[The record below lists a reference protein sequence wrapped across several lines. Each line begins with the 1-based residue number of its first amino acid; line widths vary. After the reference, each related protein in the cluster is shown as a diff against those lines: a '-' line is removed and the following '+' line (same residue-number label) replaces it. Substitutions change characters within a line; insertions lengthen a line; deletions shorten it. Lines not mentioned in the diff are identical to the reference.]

1 VIHFKQAAALPGKIA
16 HLQAGYR
23 YATRAGPG
31 RNSLAPCHAQGHE
44 VSSALVFPHALGL
57 NMRILPV
64 LLLLFFSSYPAVL
77 RAQSTNGTVS
87 GRVTDPGKAVISDA
101 KVAAINEGTN
111 VRYENASNDAGEFYL
126 TNLPPGN
133 YRIEIE
139 KAGFRKLFKPE
150 VILHVQDVLEI
161 DIEMTLGS
169 GSESITVEG
178 GAPLV
183 ETASSEIGGLVNSR
197 QIEDLPLNGRNYID
211 LSLLQAGVTN
221 SLNSTG
227 TNGFGGMTGTVYSSN
242 GAPVISN
249 NFLLDG
255 TQIANQSDWG
265 TASFAGT
272 TLGVDGIQEYKV
284 LTSAYDAT
292 YGMTMGS
299 QMVMISKGGTNQYH
313 GDLFE
318 YLRNSAFNA
327 RNFFDGPKIPHLE
340 KNNFGSSFGGPIR
353 KDKTFFY
360 AVYEGLQESLG
371 FTADDLVPAA
381 GCHGPAGTSITEA
394 ACPTLGLAPGGS
406 VKIANTDIAALLSL
420 YPNPNSGANSYIFG
434 PSTKIGV
441 NYGQIRLDRIFSSS
455 DAFFARYTINSAY
468 VNSASNQGTPTT
480 SGTAFPEFRG
490 GGNDLDQF
498 ITLSEAHMISANV
511 SNTARLAF
519 SRTNFGSFPI
529 DVGSLPTGIEPFI
542 AGRPFGSFSITNLTT
557 VGIGRLVGPPDSL
570 HLQNIYSFGDG
581 LDDQR
586 GKHSLRFG
594 TLLNRFNEAL
604 TVPVAYEGSATYT
617 SFANFLRGIP
627 LLYGGPLAGS
637 DINRYFLYS
646 TLGFYIQDDYRVTSR
661 LTVNMGLRYEF
672 MTTPREGEGRQYA
685 IHNLET
691 DSTVLPGGELA
702 AWTPG
707 PVMQNRTYRNFSP
720 RFGFAWDVFG
730 DGKTAVRA
738 GGGIYYDVGNL
749 GGAFIN
755 EADGSY
761 PAIFYTF
768 TNPTN
773 AVVTFPI
780 TPPTVTSVLSSNL
793 ANSIVTVAY
802 IAGQPYNI
810 QYNLSVQRQWA
821 RNTAISVAY
830 VGSRGVHLWQQ
841 LEGNPT
847 IPTAVLNGIQYW
859 SDSIPLCQ
867 IGTIPTC
874 RINSNFGSVNTNN
887 TVGISHYDSLQVVIN
902 KRLSSGLEAQGAYTY
917 SHSLDTPIGQLV
929 AADCAGAPGMDTGVS
944 SNTRAYDYGPSCFDV
959 RHNFRMSLLYH
970 FPNLKLNRVLSK
982 LVDGWWMGNIV
993 SLQTGLPFTPVLAN
1007 NRSNSGNL
1015 STGADRVDVN
1025 TQAIAQG
1032 TAFTNAQGGTYIA
1045 AANFIPYD
1053 PQTVI
1058 TGNPNQWFNPNMF
1071 HLQPMVPCPTNPALT
1086 CGTLGDAA
1094 RGILRGPGLGD
1105 WNFSVVKDT
1114 AVPLLSEQGSVEFRA
1129 EIFNILNHTNF
1140 GMPAS
1145 GTVFNGATS
1154 ILGAYQQAPL
1164 AGVGQITTTATTSR
1178 QIQFALKLI
1187 F

>member
-1 VIHFKQAAALPGKIA
+1 VKAYRKHMLLTALVLVATLCRTVAFAQEETAALNGQITDHDGLAAAGV
-16 HLQAGYR
+16 R
-23 YATRAGPG
+23 VR
-31 RNSLAPCHAQGHE
+31 
-44 VSSALVFPHALGL
+44 VL
-57 NMRILPV
+57 NV
-64 LLLLFFSSYPAVL
+64 
-77 RAQSTNGTVS
+77 
-87 GRVTDPGKAVISDA
+87 
-101 KVAAINEGTN
+101 GTN
-111 VRYENASNDAGEFYL
+111 VSYFADTNETGLYNFPTLPAGTYNVAATKDGFQQVAR
-126 TNLPPGN
+126 PGV
-133 YRIEIE
+133 E
-139 KAGFRKLFKPE
+139 
-150 VILHVQDVLEI
+150 LHVSDVIRLNFS
-161 DIEMTLGS
+161 LQVGPVAQS
-169 GSESITVEG
+169 VTVEG

-183 ETASSEIGGLVNSR
+183 ETTSGEVSGFVNGK

-221 SLNSTG
+221 SQNSTG

-255 TQIANQSDWG
+255 TQITNQSDWG

-284 LTSAYDAT
+284 LTSAYDAS

-299 QMVMISKGGTNQYH
+299 EMVMLSKGGTNQYH
-313 GDLFE
+313 GDVFE
-318 YLRNSAFNA
+318 YLRNSALNA
-327 RNFFDGPKIPHLE
+327 RNFFDGAKIPQLE
-340 KNNFGSSFGGPIR
+340 KNNFGASLGGPIR

-360 AVYEGLQESLG
+360 AVYEGLQENLG
-371 FTADDLVPAA
+371 FTANDLVPVA
-381 GCHGPAGTSITEA
+381 GCHGAAGAVITEA
-394 ACPTLGLAPGGS
+394 ACPTLGQTPGGS
-406 VKIANTDIAALLSL
+406 VTIANADIAALLSL
-420 YPNPNSGANSYIFG
+420 YPIPNNGTNSYLFG

-441 NYGQIRLDRIFSSS
+441 NYGQIRLDQSFSSS
-455 DAFFARYTINSAY
+455 DTLFARYTIDSAN
-468 VNSASNQGTPTT
+468 VNSASNQGIPIT

-490 GGNDLDQF
+490 GGRDIDQF
-498 ITLSEAHMISANV
+498 MTLSETHTVSARM

-542 AGRPFGSFSITNLTT
+542 AGRPFGSFMITNLTP
-557 VGIGRLVGPPDSL
+557 VGNGRLVGPPDSL
-570 HLQNIYSFGDG
+570 HLQNIYSFGDD
-581 LDDQR
+581 LYYQK

-604 TVPVAYEGSATYT
+604 TVPVAYEGSASYS
-617 SFANFLRGIP
+617 SFSNFLRGIP
-627 LLYGGPLAGS
+627 LSYGGPLTGT
-637 DINRYFLYS
+637 DINRYFLYN
-646 TLGFYIQDDYRVTSR
+646 TLGFYAQDDYHIHSR

-672 MTTPREGEGRQYA
+672 MTTPREAEGRQYA
-685 IHNLET
+685 IRNLTT
-691 DSTVLPGGELA
+691 DSTVLAGGELA

-707 PVMQNRTYRNFSP
+707 PVMQNGTYWNFSP

-730 DGKTAVRA
+730 DGKTAVRG

-761 PAIFYTF
+761 PTISDTF

-780 TPPTVTSVLSSNL
+780 TPPTVASVLSDNL
-793 ANSIVTVAY
+793 ANSVVTVEY
-802 IAGQPYNI
+802 DAGQPYNI
-810 QYNLSVQRQWA
+810 QYNLTVQRQLS

-847 IPTAVLNGIQYW
+847 IPTAVVKGVQYW
-859 SDSIPLCQ
+859 SNSVPLCQ
-867 IGTIPTC
+867 LATIPTC
-874 RINSNFGSVNTNN
+874 RINPNFGTVNTNN
-887 TVGISHYDSLQVVIN
+887 TVGVSHYDSLQAVVN

-929 AADCAGAPGMDTGVS
+929 GADCAGAPGMDTGVS

-970 FPNLKLNRVLSK
+970 FPNLKSNGVLSK
-982 LVDGWWMGNIV
+982 LVDGWWIGNIV
-993 SLQTGLPFTPVLAN
+993 SAQTGPPFTPILAN

-1015 STGADRVDVN
+1015 SPGVDRVDIN

-1032 TAFTNAQGGTYIA
+1032 TALTNAEGGAYIA
-1045 AANFIPYD
+1045 ATNFIPYN
-1053 PQTVI
+1053 PKTVI

-1071 HLQPMVPCPTNPALT
+1071 RLQPMVPCPNNGALT
-1086 CGTLGDAA
+1086 CGTLGDAG

-1105 WNFSVVKDT
+1105 WDFSLAKDT
-1114 AVPLLSEQGSVEFRA
+1114 AVGLLGEQGSVEFRA
-1129 EIFNILNHTNF
+1129 EIFNILNRTNF

-1145 GTVFNGATS
+1145 ATVFNGTTS
-1154 ILGAYQQAPL
+1154 VPGAYQQAPL
-1164 AGVGQITTTATTSR
+1164 AGVGQITTTVTTSR
-1178 QIQFALKLI
+1178 QIQFALRLI

>member
-1 VIHFKQAAALPGKIA
+1 MSIIPL
-16 HLQAGYR
+16 
-23 YATRAGPG
+23 
-31 RNSLAPCHAQGHE
+31 
-44 VSSALVFPHALGL
+44 
-57 NMRILPV
+57 
-64 LLLLFFSSYPAVL
+64 LLLLFVYSYPAVL
-77 RAQSTNGTVS
+77 RAQSTNGS
-87 GRVTDPGKAVISDA
+87 IAGRVIDPTKAVIADA
-101 KVAAINEGTN
+101 KVAAINVGAN
-111 VRYENASNDAGEFYL
+111 VRNEGVTNDSGEYYISNI
-126 TNLPPGN
+126 PPGN

-139 KAGFRKLFKPE
+139 KTGFQKVIKPD
-150 VILHVQDVLEI
+150 VILHLQDVFEI
-161 DIEMTLGS
+161 DFEMTLGS
-169 GSESITVEG
+169 ESESITVES

-183 ETASSEIGGLVNSR
+183 ATTSSEIGGLVNNK

-227 TNGFGGMTGTVYSSN
+227 TTGFGGMTGTVYSSN

-255 TQIANQSDWG
+255 TQITNQSDWG

-272 TLGVDGIQEYKV
+272 TLGLDGIQEFKI
-284 LTSAYDAT
+284 LTSAYDAS
-292 YGMTMGS
+292 YGMSMGS
-299 QMVMISKGGTNQYH
+299 EMVMISKGGNNQYH
-313 GDLFE
+313 GDVFE
-318 YLRNSAFNA
+318 YLRNGALNA
-327 RNFFDGPKIPHLE
+327 RNFFDGPKIPQLE
-340 KNNFGSSFGGPIR
+340 KNNFGASLGGPIR

-360 AVYEGLQESLG
+360 AAYEGLQEDLG
-371 FTADDLVPAA
+371 FTANDLVPAA
-381 GCHGPAGTSITEA
+381 GCHGAAGAVITQV

-406 VKIANTDIAALLSL
+406 VMIANADIAALLSL
-420 YPNPNSGANSYIFG
+420 YPNPNNGTNSYLFG
-434 PSTKIGV
+434 TSTKAGV
-441 NYGQIRLDRIFSSS
+441 NYGQIRFDQKFSSS
-455 DAFFARYTINSAY
+455 DTFFARYTTDSAN
-468 VNSASNQGTPTT
+468 VNSASNQGIPII

-490 GGNDLDQF
+490 GGNDFDQF
-498 ITLSEAHMISANV
+498 ITLSETHVISPSK

-529 DVGSLPTGIEPFI
+529 EVGSLPTGIEPFI
-542 AGRPFGSFSITNLTT
+542 AGRLLGFFSITNLTS
-557 VGIGRLVGPPDSL
+557 VGNGRLVGPPDSL
-570 HLQNIYSFGDG
+570 HLQNIYSFGDD
-581 LDDQR
+581 LYYQR

-604 TVPVAYEGSATYT
+604 TVPVNYDGTASYS
-617 SFANFLRGIP
+617 SFANFLQGIP
-627 LLYGGPLAGS
+627 LSYGGPLTGS
-637 DINRYFLYS
+637 DINRYFLYN
-646 TLGFYIQDDYRVTSR
+646 TLGFYAQDDYHIISH

-672 MTTPREGEGRQYA
+672 LTTPREAEGRQYA
-685 IHNLET
+685 IQNLTT

-707 PVMQNRTYRNFSP
+707 PIMQNRTYWNFSP

-730 DGKTAVRA
+730 DGKTAVRG

-761 PAIFYTF
+761 PAILGTF
-768 TNPTN
+768 TNPAN

-780 TPPTVTSVLSSNL
+780 TPPSVASVLSSNL
-793 ANSIVTVAY
+793 ANAVVTVDY
-802 IAGQPYNI
+802 HAGQPYNV
-810 QYNLSVQRQWA
+810 QYNLTIQRQLD

-847 IPTAVLNGIQYW
+847 IPTAIVNGAQYW
-859 SDSIPLCQ
+859 SAAVPFCQ
-867 IGTIPTC
+867 SGTIPTC
-874 RINSNFGSVNTNN
+874 RINPNFGSVNTNN
-887 TVGISHYDSLQVVIN
+887 TVGVSNYDSLQVVVT
-902 KRLSSGLEAQGAYTY
+902 KRLSNGLEAHGAYTY
-917 SHSLDTPIGQLV
+917 GHSLDTPIGQLV
-929 AADCAGAPGMDTGVS
+929 GADCEAAPGMDTGVS
-944 SNTRAYDYGPSCFDV
+944 SNTRAHDYGPSCFDV

-970 FPNLKLNRVLSK
+970 FPNLKSNGLGAK
-982 LVDGWWMGNIV
+982 LVDGWWMGNIA
-993 SLQTGLPFTPVLAN
+993 SLQTGLPFTPILAT

-1015 STGADRVDVN
+1015 SNMPDRVDIN

-1032 TAFTNAQGGTYIA
+1032 TALTNAEGGAYIA
-1045 AANFIPYD
+1045 ATNFVPYNSK
-1053 PQTVI
+1053 TVI

-1071 HLQPMVPCPTNPALT
+1071 HIQPMVPCPNNAAIT
-1086 CGTLGDAA
+1086 CGTLGDAT

-1105 WNFSVVKDT
+1105 WDFSLAKDT
-1114 AVPLLSEQGSVEFRA
+1114 AVSLLGEHGAVQFRA

-1145 GTVFNGATS
+1145 ATVFNGATS
-1154 ILGAYQQAPL
+1154 VLGEYQQAPL
-1164 AGVGQITTTATTSR
+1164 AGVGQITTTVATSR